1 MRGRRRTGK
10 LGIDKGP
17 KLFGLGLFSPSQQA
31 PPPIQCSPWDPGHSN
46 PIHPPSF
53 LQTFVA
59 SVATHVVMEYFAQR
73 NCPLSYILSTTKC
86 DIVFFIHHCLLDLP
100 QGQQDRPSSLGS
112 LTMAVFSD
120 PINWFHTFLCWLYFP
135 WGRGLN
141 HNYGKFHGCIFAG
154 DRTQLV
160 ENLIWRFSQLKS
172 DNLIVTGLTT
182 RSLTGWD
189 GHQVFTR
196 VRRSNVCAAHHLSTY
211 YCHSNKTLLL
221 RLLLVHLLL
230 LVHYHHLSTDRFYKV
245 IPHCWDTGLGWEG
258 SSNPQT
264 MQQVTHITNNQR
276 EALM

>member
-1 MRGRRRTGK
+1 MTSPKEDTSVQSTNTNYRLNSVPEIITVHLFKKNTRGTVRGRRRTGK

-120 PINWFHTFLCWLYFP
+120 PIN
-135 WGRGLN
+135 
-141 HNYGKFHGCIFAG
+141 
-154 DRTQLV
+154 
-160 ENLIWRFSQLKS
+160 
-172 DNLIVTGLTT
+172 
-182 RSLTGWD
+182 
-189 GHQVFTR
+189 
-196 VRRSNVCAAHHLSTY
+196 
-211 YCHSNKTLLL
+211 
-221 RLLLVHLLL
+221 
-230 LVHYHHLSTDRFYKV
+230 
-245 IPHCWDTGLGWEG
+245 
-258 SSNPQT
+258 
-264 MQQVTHITNNQR
+264 
-276 EALM
+276 

>member
-1 MRGRRRTGK
+1 
-10 LGIDKGP
+10 
-17 KLFGLGLFSPSQQA
+17 
-31 PPPIQCSPWDPGHSN
+31 
-46 PIHPPSF
+46 
-53 LQTFVA
+53 
-59 SVATHVVMEYFAQR
+59 MEYFALR

-100 QGQQDRPSSLGS
+100 QGQQDRPSML
-112 LTMAVFSD
+112 A
-120 PINWFHTFLCWLYFP
+120 PWLWQYLVIWWNDFIPFFCCLYYP
-135 WGRGLN
+135 WGRVRGLD
-141 HNYGKFHGCIFAG
+141 HNYGKFHGCIFAD
-154 DRTQLV
+154 DRTQIV

-196 VRRSNVCAAHHLSTY
+196 VRRSNVCAAHHLSTFYYLSTY
-211 YCHSNKTLLL
+211 YCHSNKM
-221 RLLLVHLLL
+221 LLL
-230 LVHYHHLSTDRFYKV
+230 LVHYYHLSTDRSYKV